1 MIVPAPNIVRNCGIR
16 PAGFRESS
24 SRGASGAARGR
35 GRHSR
40 AWMGRRWF
48 GIGGESDWLRGPSQ
62 RWRHRFS
69 LAGEDIHT
77 GGTFDRRRSRVRR
90 YGHVTRGA
98 GSSGQGSEAQ
108 FGGALRAVRDGSAG
122 LQARGREMERKAFVS
137 LLPLVCG
144 LIVFRYKTMQRKVE
158 TRIQR
163 LLSNG
168 PPGRARSVFLA
179 LPTRRTSSRSAI
191 ISSARTTAFSA
202 VRSRRPSC

>member
-1 MIVPAPNIVRNCGIR
+1 
-16 PAGFRESS
+16 
-24 SRGASGAARGR
+24 
-35 GRHSR
+35 
-40 AWMGRRWF
+40 MGRRWF

-62 RWRHRFS
+62 RWRHGFS

-108 FGGALRAVRDGSAG
+108 FDGALRAVHDVSAG

-144 LIVFRYKTMQRKVE
+144 LIVFPIQDHAAESEDLHPATLVEWASGESAERLSRSSHKTDFFA
-158 TRIQR
+158 
-163 LLSNG
+163 LSNHFISQDNSIFCHRSGLVGHRIERIAAGQKGGTAVG
-168 PPGRARSVFLA
+168 PAVYRGGRDGLA
-179 LPTRRTSSRSAI
+179 PAGG
-191 ISSARTTAFSA
+191 
-202 VRSRRPSC
+202 

>member
-1 MIVPAPNIVRNCGIR
+1 
-16 PAGFRESS
+16 
-24 SRGASGAARGR
+24 
-35 GRHSR
+35 
-40 AWMGRRWF
+40 MGRRWF

-62 RWRHRFS
+62 RWRHRSS

-98 GSSGQGSEAQ
+98 GSSGQWSEAQ
-108 FGGALRAVRDGSAG
+108 FGGALRAVHDVSAG

-137 LLPLVCG
+137 LLPLVCD
-144 LIVFRYKTMQRKVE
+144 LIVFPIQDHAAESENLHPATLVE
-158 TRIQR
+158 WA
-163 LLSNG
+163 S
-168 PPGRARSVFLA
+168 GRARSVFPA